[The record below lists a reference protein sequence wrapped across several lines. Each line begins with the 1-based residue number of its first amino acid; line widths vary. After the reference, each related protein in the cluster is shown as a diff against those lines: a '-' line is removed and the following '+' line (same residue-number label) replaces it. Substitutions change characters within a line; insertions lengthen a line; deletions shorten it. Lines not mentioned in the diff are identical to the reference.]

1 MSDQTQRY
9 LVAGCKP
16 WSRTVFDTV
25 LRRYP
30 GEWHFVGSRAELTDE
45 HVAKI
50 DPRYIFFLH
59 WSWKVPDSLI
69 ENRECVCFHMTDVPF
84 GRGGSPLQN
93 LLARDIRHTK
103 LSALRMTSEI
113 DAGPVYCKKSLCLEG
128 GAEEIYLRANLEAAE
143 LIRAI
148 IDRELKPAPQSGKVV
163 EFPRR
168 RPAESRIPQLDG
180 LRKLHDFIRML
191 DADGYPHAFVEHAGF
206 RFQFRRASLYNGH
219 IHADVIITE
228 VEG

>member
-1 MSDQTQRY
+1 MPEVERY

-16 WSRTVFDTV
+16 WSRTVFETV

-30 GEWHFVGSRAELTDE
+30 GEWHFVATRGELTPE
-45 HVAKI
+45 HVAAI

-59 WSWKVPDSLI
+59 WSWKVPDNLVAG
-69 ENRECVCFHMTDVPF
+69 RECVCFHMTDVPF

-93 LLARDIRHTK
+93 LLARGIRHTK
-103 LSALRMTSEI
+103 LTALRMTGEI
-113 DAGPVYCKKSLCLEG
+113 DAGPVYCKKNLCLEG
-128 GAEEIYLRANLEAAE
+128 GAEEIYLRASLESAE

-148 IDRELKPAPQSGKVV
+148 IDQQMEPVAQKGKVV

-168 RPAESRIPQLDG
+168 RPAESRIPQVDG
-180 LRKLHDFIRML
+180 LGKLHDFIRML
-191 DADGYPHAFVEHAGF
+191 DAEGYPNAFLEHEGF
-206 RFQFRRASLYNGH
+206 RFQFRRASLYDGR

-228 VEG
+228 AEA